1 MKTKSIKQNVT
12 FDAAPEELYQLIM
25 NPKKHSAF
33 TGSEVIMS
41 TKVNGKFR
49 VFDGYCSGYN
59 IELVDGKKIVQAW
72 HFEEEGWPEDHFSIC
87 TFVFE
92 KTGKK
97 TKLVFEQTGVP
108 EHKVQALK
116 DGWKNYYWEPMKA
129 FLMQ

>member
-1 MKTKSIKQNVT
+1 MKTKSFKQNVT
-12 FDAAPEELYQLIM
+12 FDAAPEEVYQLIM
-25 NPKKHSAF
+25 NPKAHSAF
-33 TGSEVIMS
+33 TGSDVIVS

-59 IELVDGKKIVQAW
+59 IELVEGKKIVQAW

-87 TFVFE
+87 TFIFE

-97 TKLVFEQTGVP
+97 TKLVFEQKGIP
-108 EHKVQALK
+108 EHKVEALK

>member
-1 MKTKSIKQNVT
+1 MKTKSIKQSVT

-41 TKVNGKFR
+41 AKVNGKFR

-59 IELVDGKKIVQAW
+59 IELVEGKKIVQAW
-72 HFEEEGWPEDHFSIC
+72 YFEEEGWPEDHFSIC

-92 KTGKK
+92 KLGSK
-97 TKLVFEQTGVP
+97 TKLIFEQKDVP
-108 EHKVQALK
+108 EHKVAALK

-129 FLMQ
+129 FLML